1 MELSKYLGPECV
13 LILKGRTKGAVIEEL
28 ARALTGKAK
37 VDFDKLYAAILKR
50 EELMSTGIGN
60 GLAIPHVRMGDVP
73 RPTMAVG
80 VSRDGIA
87 DYDSLDKKPVHII
100 VLIAVPE
107 GQHDTY
113 IRLLARATETLRD
126 EQIRRRILDAPN
138 PEELYKILV
147 EGTP

>member
-1 MELSKYLGPECV
+1 MELSKYLGPESV
-13 LILKGRTKGAVIEEL
+13 LILKGRTKGAVLEEL

-73 RPTMAVG
+73 RDG
-80 VSRDGIA
+80 VT

-107 GQHDTY
+107 GQHETY
-113 IRLLARATETLRD
+113 IRLLARATETLHD
-126 EQIRRRILDAPN
+126 EQIRRRILEAPN
-138 PEELYKILV
+138 PEELYKILI